1 MANAR
6 VCSLTLALT
15 LLCSGCSTTQV
26 NTRSM
31 AGINTGAAVG
41 NMLGSA
47 VGGLIGDNNGG
58 WHPTVASA
66 IQQL

>member
-1 MANAR
+1 MANVR

-26 NTRSM
+26 
-31 AGINTGAAVG
+31 NTGAAVG